1 MSSAE
6 APAASQAKAG
16 KVAAATFVGTTIE
29 WYDFFI
35 YGAAAA
41 FVFGP
46 QFFPTFSPVAGVL
59 AAFGTFAAG
68 FVARPLGGL
77 LFGHFGDRL
86 GRKRTLVASLLLMG
100 VGTFAIALL
109 PTYEQIGVAA
119 PLLLVA
125 LRIVQGLGVGGEW
138 GGAVLMAIEH
148 APASRKTF
156 YSTFPQMGI
165 PSGTILSN
173 LVFLVVGAVLPPE
186 QFMAWGWRIPFLL
199 SALLVVTALVIRVR
213 LEESPE
219 FEAAKGRGDVRR
231 LPILDVLRTSP
242 LAILCGMGVSLGP
255 SAVGY
260 LFSVY
265 LLSYGTTTIGLSRQT
280 MLLLITIAAVC
291 YLASTYASGHIAGRT
306 SPGTVFI
313 GATAVTVFA
322 AFVCFL
328 LVDTGS
334 IPAVLAALLILTI
347 PLGLTAGVQA
357 IILST
362 AFSTNMRYTGSSLSY
377 QLGSVLG
384 GGLTPLLATAI
395 HAGTG
400 SSQAVAAYIAG
411 LAIVSG
417 VSVAVLPRVSRATEL
432 EQQVERPTQ

>member
-1 MSSAE
+1 MSSTGAS
-6 APAASQAKAG
+6 ATSQAKAG

-59 AAFGTFAAG
+59 AAFGAFAAG
-68 FVARPLGGL
+68 FVARPVGGL

-138 GGAVLMAIEH
+138 GGAVLMATEH
-148 APASRKTF
+148 APASRKAF
-156 YSTFPQMGI
+156 YSSFPQMGI

-173 LVFLVVGAVLPPE
+173 LVFLVVGAVLPPQ
-186 QFMAWGWRIPFLL
+186 QFMAWGWRVPFLL

-231 LPILDVLRTSP
+231 LPMLDVLRTGP
-242 LAILCGMGVSLGP
+242 LAVLCGMGVSLGP

-291 YLASTYASGHIAGRT
+291 YLASTYASGRIAERT
-306 SPGTVFI
+306 TPGAVFI
-313 GATAVTVFA
+313 SASAVTVLA

-328 LVDTGS
+328 LFDTGS
-334 IPAVLAALLILTI
+334 VPAVLAALLILTI

-362 AFSTNMRYTGSSLSY
+362 AFSTNLRYTGSSLSY

-400 SSQAVAAYIAG
+400 SSLAVAAYIAV

-417 VSVAVLPRVSRATEL
+417 VSVAVLPRVSRATEVD
-432 EQQVERPTQ
+432 QQVERPTQ